1 MPARALLVCAATS
14 PPPPPP
20 STLHAAMSRRA
31 VLARLAGARSCAAS
45 SSPRG
50 VPSGAAAWATLGAR
64 DPPGGGATSRRFARL
79 PSWHTARAADPES
92 PGLLRPAPP
101 PRFPPARASA
111 WAPWR
116 ALHAPAARAPGSSP
130 DAPRS
135 ASDAPFSAIAIRRG
149 FRGASR
155 SARAAAKLPRSDR
168 TREEETRDASESS
181 SEPPSGASASG
192 GAPLASPRRRRLDAE
207 SDERALHAVGVAV
220 RANSA
225 IFACKLAA
233 YGVTGSSAMLA
244 EAVHSVADIANQS
257 LLRTGILSSRRA
269 PDAAYNYGYRRERFV
284 WSLISAVG
292 VFFAGAGVSVMHGAH
307 SLVSPADLEHVW
319 VGVSVLGASAV
330 IDAYSLFVAY
340 DALGKNAKAAEM
352 TLAEFVR
359 SGRDPTSV
367 AIVAEDAAAVAG
379 CVVAGAAVAMT
390 GATGNPAYDAFGSI
404 AVGGLLGATAAYL
417 IEANRAHL
425 LGRSLGEGKMRAI
438 VDQMRLDPVVSE
450 VYGAKSEELGPGTFR
465 FVAEIEFSGTKV
477 VERYLDSGDG
487 AKREQLHALFKKAA
501 AEAAESGDPRAVDA
515 ALKMYG
521 EEVVTAVG
529 DEVDRIESAI
539 VREEPSIHYVDL
551 ETN

>member
-1 MPARALLVCAATS
+1 
-14 PPPPPP
+14 
-20 STLHAAMSRRA
+20 MSRRA
-31 VLARLAGARSCAAS
+31 VLARLAGARSRAAS

-50 VPSGAAAWATLGAR
+50 VPSGAAAWATLVAR
-64 DPPGGGATSRRFARL
+64 DPPGAGATSRRFARL

-168 TREEETRDASESS
+168 TREEDSEASRGSSSDSS
-181 SEPPSGASASG
+181 SESPSGASASG

>member
-1 MPARALLVCAATS
+1 
-14 PPPPPP
+14 
-20 STLHAAMSRRA
+20 
-31 VLARLAGARSCAAS
+31 
-45 SSPRG
+45 
-50 VPSGAAAWATLGAR
+50 
-64 DPPGGGATSRRFARL
+64 
-79 PSWHTARAADPES
+79 
-92 PGLLRPAPP
+92 
-101 PRFPPARASA
+101 
-111 WAPWR
+111 
-116 ALHAPAARAPGSSP
+116 
-130 DAPRS
+130 
-135 ASDAPFSAIAIRRG
+135 
-149 FRGASR
+149 
-155 SARAAAKLPRSDR
+155 
-168 TREEETRDASESS
+168 
-181 SEPPSGASASG
+181 
-192 GAPLASPRRRRLDAE
+192 
-207 SDERALHAVGVAV
+207 
-220 RANSA
+220 
-225 IFACKLAA
+225 
-233 YGVTGSSAMLA
+233 
-244 EAVHSVADIANQS
+244 
-257 LLRTGILSSRRA
+257 
-269 PDAAYNYGYRRERFV
+269 
-284 WSLISAVG
+284 
-292 VFFAGAGVSVMHGAH
+292 
-307 SLVSPADLEHVW
+307 
-319 VGVSVLGASAV
+319 
-330 IDAYSLFVAY
+330 
-340 DALGKNAKAAEM
+340 M

-501 AEAAESGDPRAVDA
+501 KEAAESGDPRAVDA